1 MQFRTLFKVTEDINE
16 DLFNAISIYMPKSLA
31 AANLISGTYDP
42 TAIDA
47 THYGVVTVTT
57 DNYRRILEETGSL
70 MTQWLPVFNDG
81 TNFDV
86 TLYIVIFDD
95 TGFSVT
101 TGAASITWAP
111 LSKAFN
117 ELYFISFFK
126 TMFSEHYD
134 GKVVTHDPAQAGDY
148 DDSNFFDMSLCLAY
162 LCEIEATLSCC
173 LSEIHVEVFEKG
185 ASDTNVCKVMSQLRG
200 TETSHCTTLVGSTLA
215 DRAQYYWGYLL
226 LIAPRHTQL
235 NLHNGSFMLPIIL
248 GKWFE
253 KPNDSREYVG
263 NKLAKIRL
271 TGTKVKPTGLPS
283 PLDSDVNLN
292 LDPDIYE
299 ILDAK
304 NVGYFISISNNSRNN
319 AELVRDR
326 TLEAGVVTAYMI
338 SKWIDYQ
345 TAQDCANYVTANETL
360 TQPVL
365 TNEKAYKDIQTMLVA
380 NIQRFTGTQRIVDI
394 KLDFPPFEEARDGK
408 TGIKGVGVWEATY
421 VDDLE
426 TVKISGSITF

>member
-70 MTQWLPVFNDG
+70 MAQWLPVFNDG

-95 TGFSVT
+95 TSFSVT
-101 TGAASITWAP
+101 TGAASISWAP

-226 LIAPRHTQL
+226 LIAPCHTQL
-235 NLHNGSFMLPIIL
+235 NLHNGSFMMPIIL

-299 ILDAK
+299 ILDAQ

>member
-1 MQFRTLFKVTEDINE
+1 MQFRTLLKTTEDINE
-16 DLFNAISIYMPKSLA
+16 NLFNAISIYMPKSLA
-31 AANLISGTYDP
+31 AANLETGTYDP
-42 TAIDA
+42 AEITATKYA
-47 THYGVVTVTT
+47 VVQVNV
-57 DNYRRILEETGSL
+57 DNYSRVLKQTGSL
-70 MTQWLPVFNDG
+70 LTQWLPVFNDG
-81 TNFDV
+81 TNFEV

-101 TGAASITWAP
+101 TGAASIEWAP
-111 LSKAFN
+111 LTKAFN

-134 GKVVTHDPAQAGDY
+134 GSKVEHDPAEAGDY

-162 LCEIEATLSCC
+162 QCEIEATLSCC
-173 LSEIHVEVFEKG
+173 LTEIHVTVPEAG
-185 ASDTNVCKVMSQLRG
+185 AADTNVCKVMSQTRG
-200 TETSHCTTLVGSTLA
+200 DETSHCTTLVGSTLA

-226 LIAPRHTQL
+226 LIAPKHTQF
-235 NLHNGSFMLPIIL
+235 NLHNGSFMMPIIL

-253 KPNDSREYVG
+253 KPNDSGEFVG

-283 PLDSDVNLN
+283 PLDSDINQN

-299 ILDAK
+299 KLDSK
-304 NVGYFISISNNSRNN
+304 YVGYFMSISDNSRNN
-319 AELVRDR
+319 AMLVRDR
-326 TLEAGVVTAYMI
+326 TLEANVVTAYMM
-338 SKWIDYQ
+338 SKWIDYT
-345 TAQDCANYVTANETL
+345 TAQDCANYVTANSTL
-360 TQPVL
+360 TEPVL
-365 TNEKAYKDIQTMLVA
+365 TNDKAYKDIQTMLVS
-380 NIQRFTGTQRIVDI
+380 NIQKFTGTQRITDI
-394 KLDFPPFEEARDGK
+394 HLDFPPFEEARDGK